1 MGKTKTKRKI
11 RSFTRI
17 LSIIGVITLV
27 VLVFILKRINILPS
41 KYFYLITGVLVFL
54 EILYLF
60 FAFRKNTKSWLLLVL
75 DTLFV
80 FIICAE
86 GFGAYKLNETYH
98 FIDVGMKVEE
108 TVDYYYLV
116 ANKESAYEKVADIE
130 NKVVYYSSDEE
141 DIDLLKQSVA
151 NKVHVIMESV
161 ENYSELVEMID
172 SDKEKIILISEATYE
187 SINDNE
193 QEQENNGQTP
203 DENLEE
209 EKEEKYRVIDK
220 VEIVKKIEA
229 VETRDDITSKP
240 FIVYLSGID
249 TRSGKMPSRSL
260 SDVNMFIV
268 VNPNTRKILMVGVPR
283 DYYVQLHGKTGL
295 KDKLTHAGMNGG
307 VKLSKATM
315 EDLLGV
321 EADFYVRVNFKAVIK
336 LVDAVFPEGMTI
348 NNDQKYSFRCWTDRS
363 CVFKPGNNIVN
374 GKCALAFARERY
386 AYAEGDRHR
395 GENQQQVIQLIVN
408 KLSSSRSLL
417 TNYDK
422 IMKALEGTFDTS
434 LSTNNITSF
443 IQFQLDDMRGWEFE
457 TQNLDGYGE
466 MTKTYTFPKQNLY
479 VMVPYKK
486 TVDAAK
492 RKIQEYLGN
501 VKEEDKIDD
510 GSAEN
515 SESKEK
521 TENN

>member
-11 RSFTRI
+11 RAFTRI
-17 LSIIGVITLV
+17 LSLIGVITLV
-27 VLVFILKRINILPS
+27 VLVFILKRINILPN

-54 EILYLF
+54 EIIYLL
-60 FAFRKNTKSWLLLVL
+60 FAFKKNTKSWLLLVL

-98 FIDVGMKVEE
+98 FIDIGIKVEE

-116 ANKESAYEKVADIE
+116 ANKDSAYDKVADIE
-130 NKVVYYSSDEE
+130 NKVVYFSSDEE

-151 NKVHVIMESV
+151 KKVHVIMESV
-161 ENYSELVEMID
+161 DNYSDLIEMID
-172 SDKEKIILISEATYE
+172 KDKEKIVLISESTYE
-187 SINDNE
+187 SVNDNAIE
-193 QEQENNGQTP
+193 KEGTSKNAE
-203 DENLEE
+203 ESEE
-209 EKEEKYRVIDK
+209 EREEIYKIIDK

-229 VETRDDITSKP
+229 EETRDDITTKP
-240 FIVYLSGID
+240 FIIYLSGID

-260 SDVNMFIV
+260 SDVNMFLVI
-268 VNPNTRKILMVGVPR
+268 NPTTRKILMVGVPR

-336 LVDAVFPEGMTI
+336 MVDAVFPDGMVI
-348 NNDQKYSFRCWTDRS
+348 NNDQKYSFRCWTDHS
-363 CVFKPGNNIVN
+363 CLFKPGDNKVT

-408 KLSSSRSLL
+408 KLSSTRSLL

-457 TQNLDGYGE
+457 TQNLDGYNS
-466 MTKTYTFPKQNLY
+466 MSKTYTFPKQDLY
-479 VMVPYKK
+479 VMIPNQKTIEEAKK
-486 TVDAAK
+486 
-492 RKIQEYLGN
+492 KIQEYLGN
-501 VKEEDKIDD
+501 IK
-510 GSAEN
+510 
-515 SESKEK
+515 
-521 TENN
+521 ENNETDETITNTEKEAKEN